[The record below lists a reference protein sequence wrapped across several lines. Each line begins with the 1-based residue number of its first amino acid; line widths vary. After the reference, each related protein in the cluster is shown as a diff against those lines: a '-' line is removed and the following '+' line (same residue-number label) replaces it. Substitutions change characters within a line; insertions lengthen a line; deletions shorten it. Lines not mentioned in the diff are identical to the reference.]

1 MNEKMYFGWWVALG
15 ASFTLFVCAGIG
27 FASLPVFLKFVAT
40 DMHWGRDSLSNAG
53 ALSALAAGFAAPFVG
68 YIIDRHSVR
77 TVMIPGALLISAS
90 YLLLSRITSIPQL
103 YILYLAAGVGMAA
116 TTILPSQTLIS
127 RWFKQKRGR
136 AMGIVTSTGALG
148 GMVWMPVTNYLIEAR
163 GWRDAYAILG
173 ICVAVISLPFIWFTI
188 RNSPQSMGLRVDGL
202 PDSPADIGMP
212 DEGYHPT
219 NGNETDFSVRE
230 AFRTRS
236 YWLIFFAIFMVAFA
250 SSGFGLHI
258 VAFLSDS
265 GLSPSKA
272 TIVWALTIGVSI
284 GGRFLFGYLSEN
296 YQKRYFASGANLFR
310 ALSIL
315 LLVLFSLKMMPRSA
329 AAQLVVIYGVA
340 VGANNVLSP
349 LLVSETFGVKAFGRL
364 MGSFGIPFT
373 IGMAGGQFAAG
384 YFWELQ
390 ENYNTIF
397 SAFALSFVAAGIAIS
412 FARPYLLLNGH
423 AMQQNRQS

>member
-1 MNEKMYFGWWVALG
+1 MKEKMYFGWWVALG
-15 ASFTLFVCAGIG
+15 ASCTLFVCGGIG
-27 FASLPVFLKFVAT
+27 FASLPVFLKYVAT
-40 DMHWGRDSLSNAG
+40 DMRWGRDSLSNAG

-77 TVMIPGALLISAS
+77 AVMLPGALLISAS
-90 YLLLSRITSIPQL
+90 YLLLSRINSIPQL

-127 RWFKQKRGR
+127 RWFARKRGR
-136 AMGIVTSTGALG
+136 AMGIMTSAGALG

-163 GWRDAYAILG
+163 GWREAYAILG

-188 RNSPQSMGLRVDGL
+188 RNSPQSMGLPVDGL
-202 PDSPADIGMP
+202 PDPSADIGTP
-212 DEGYHPT
+212 NAETHAAH
-219 NGNETDFSVRE
+219 GNETDFSVRD

-236 YWLIFFAIFMVAFA
+236 YWLIFFAIFMLAFA

-258 VAFLSDS
+258 VAFLSDA
-265 GLSPSKA
+265 GLSSGKA
-272 TIVWALTIGVSI
+272 TATWALTIGVSI

-296 YQKRYFASGANLFR
+296 YQKRYFASGANLSR
-310 ALSIL
+310 ALSIV
-315 LLVLFSLKMMPRSA
+315 LLVLFSLKMMPQSA
-329 AAQLVVIYGVA
+329 AAQLVVIYGLA
-340 VGANNVLSP
+340 LGANNVLNP
-349 LLVSETFGVKAFGRL
+349 LLVSETFGIKAFGRL

-373 IGMAGGQFAAG
+373 IGMASGQFAAG

-390 ENYNTIF
+390 KNYNTIF
-397 SAFALSFVAAGIAIS
+397 SAFALSFIAAGIVIS

-423 AMQQNRQS
+423 AARQNGQI